1 MTSGIPTDLDSWVD
15 SARDAGVHQFS
26 PCDLPANGDSFPSA
40 SKMQMGVYLTFRSY
54 WKDNY
59 ANALTLGVLGLSVGD
74 LEAAKKHLHR
84 RRDYERYL
92 DDVGEDHTQKRPL
105 GELPDLGAFTLVR
118 HFQQQITL
126 DDILASSPKHAI
138 SPIITRSQTAAATAA
153 NPSSSEERTNR
164 RLDFQGGGGTG
175 ARSPAGSSS
184 RSSSSGYP
192 CDEYSP
198 LALRGKA
205 SNAERTSRESSHARY
220 THAAFGKSG
229 QHSPTSSSLSAL
241 SPVSSTAANI
251 LYAPTADEAI
261 VNTFLVLLLNALG
274 LEARTDGCLRMK
286 DNGSVVAIVEVKPH
300 MRSKKVVPIKMQ
312 ETTQMVT
319 WIAQEGFPDPSTRR
333 FVLLSQ
339 DRHEVYLTVPLYDAD
354 YIKHLKGEADA
365 ETPMSFLKVTSYGP
379 WDIYN
384 RKSLDN
390 LCCYLLALTMSAS
403 SRGP

>member
-1 MTSGIPTDLDSWVD
+1 MGIPTDLASWVD

-26 PCDLPANGDSFPSA
+26 PCDLPVNGDSFPSA

-153 NPSSSEERTNR
+153 NPSSSEERTKR

-175 ARSPAGSSS
+175 TRSPAGSSS

-192 CDEYSP
+192 CDEDSP

-205 SNAERTSRESSHARY
+205 SNAEQSSRESSHARY
-220 THAAFGKSG
+220 AHAVFGKSG

-241 SPVSSTAANI
+241 SPVPATAANI
-251 LYAPTADEAI
+251 LYAPTADEVI
-261 VNTFLVLLLNALG
+261 VNTFLVLLLNALGAYCPAAIAEWSINRLAINHTFGHTG

-300 MRSKKVVPIKMQ
+300 IRSKKVVPIKMQ

-319 WIAQEGFPDPSTRR
+319 WIAQEGFPDPLTRR
-333 FVLLSQ
+333 
-339 DRHEVYLTVPLYDAD
+339 
-354 YIKHLKGEADA
+354 
-365 ETPMSFLKVTSYGP
+365 
-379 WDIYN
+379 
-384 RKSLDN
+384 
-390 LCCYLLALTMSAS
+390 
-403 SRGP
+403 